1 MKAESKL
8 LTRRRLISRG
18 QEGIKS
24 CIQGFPRSNGSVYH
38 IWLEMLRSACL
49 ETGDSGSL
57 EQRRTTP
64 SDSPKEAQ
72 DVQPIA
78 QAKTLSEL

>member
-18 QEGIKS
+18 QEGTKS
-24 CIQGFPRSNGSVYH
+24 CILGFPRSNGSVYH
-38 IWLEMLRSACL
+38 IWL